1 MGIQER
7 KKRDF
12 ETRRTL
18 ILDTARRLFHRK
30 GFGGVTLDEIA
41 LEIEFSKGTIY
52 SHFASKEEIFAQILL
67 GHLNLLVGVLKEAAS
82 TSANREEGVKR
93 ALEAYLRFY
102 DQHREYGQLLF
113 FADTVNTRERIPL
126 GLRKELD
133 RKRIA
138 CLYEL
143 QRILRK
149 TGRASAAPL
158 SPNAATRL
166 GLLLWGMIN
175 GILQL
180 VESHQIERGEMD
192 KLVTLGYDIVSNGWN
207 GLPTTL

>member
-1 MGIQER
+1 MGIRER
-7 KKRDF
+7 KQRDIEKR
-12 ETRRTL
+12 RHL

-30 GFGGVTLDEIA
+30 GFSGVTVDDIA

-52 SHFASKEEIFAQILL
+52 SHFASKEEIFGQILL
-67 GHLNLLVGVLKEAAS
+67 EHLIILAGYLKEAAA
-82 TSANREEGVKR
+82 TSATREDGVRR
-93 ALEAYLRFY
+93 ALETYLRFY

-113 FADTVNTRERIPL
+113 FADALSNRERIPA
-126 GLRKELD
+126 GLRKEID

-149 TGRASAAPL
+149 KGRTGDPL

-180 VESHQIERGEMD
+180 VESHQIERGELD
-192 KLVTLGYDIVSNGWN
+192 KLVTLGFDIVSNGWN
-207 GLPTTL
+207 GLPTTP

>member
-1 MGIQER
+1 MGIRER
-7 KKRDF
+7 KKRDY
-12 ETRRTL
+12 EKRRIL

-30 GFGGVTLDEIA
+30 GYGGVTLDEIA

-52 SHFASKEEIFAQILL
+52 NHFASKEEIFAQILL
-67 GHLNLLVGVLKEAAS
+67 GHLNLLAGYLKEAAS
-82 TSANREEGVKR
+82 TSATREEGVRR

-113 FADTVNTRERIPL
+113 FADTVNTRERIPA
-126 GLRKELD
+126 GLRKDLD

-149 TGRASAAPL
+149 KGRTGDPL
-158 SPNAATRL
+158 TPNAATRL

-180 VESHQIERGEMD
+180 AESHQIERGEMD
-192 KLVTLGYDIVSNGWN
+192 KLVTLGFDIVSNGWN
-207 GLPTTL
+207 GLPTIP

>member
-1 MGIQER
+1 LGIRER
-7 KKRDF
+7 KKRDY
-12 ETRRTL
+12 EKRRIL
-18 ILDTARRLFHRK
+18 ILETARRLFHRK

-67 GHLNLLVGVLKEAAS
+67 GHLNLLAGYLKEAAS
-82 TSANREEGVKR
+82 TSADREDGVKR
-93 ALEAYLRFY
+93 ALETYLHFY

-113 FADTVNTRERIPL
+113 FADAISNRERIPAP
-126 GLRKELD
+126 LRREID

-149 TGRASAAPL
+149 KGRAGDPL
-158 SPNAATRL
+158 TPNAATRL

-180 VESHQIERGEMD
+180 VESRQIERGELD
-192 KLVTLGYDIVSNGWN
+192 KLVSLGFDIVSNGWN
-207 GLPTTL
+207 GLPTTP

>member
-1 MGIQER
+1 MGIRER
-7 KKRDF
+7 KKRDY
-12 ETRRTL
+12 EKRRTL
-18 ILDTARRLFHRK
+18 ILETARRLFHRK

-67 GHLNLLVGVLKEAAS
+67 GHLNLLAGYLKEAAA
-82 TSANREEGVKR
+82 TSATREDGVRR

-113 FADTVNTRERIPL
+113 FADTVNTRERIPV
-126 GLRKELD
+126 GLRKDLD

-143 QRILRK
+143 QQILRK
-149 TGRASAAPL
+149 KGRTGDPLAP
-158 SPNAATRL
+158 SAATRL
-166 GLLLWGMIN
+166 GLLLWGMVN
-175 GILQL
+175 GLLQL
-180 VESHQIERGEMD
+180 AESHQIDRGEMD
-192 KLVTLGYDIVSNGWN
+192 KLVALGFDIVSNGWN
-207 GLPTTL
+207 GLLTTP

>member
-1 MGIQER
+1 MSTPA
-7 KKRDF
+7 
-12 ETRRTL
+12 TRREELLELAATMFADRGL
-18 ILDTARRLFHRK
+18 RATTVRDIADAAGILSGSLYH
-30 GFGGVTLDEIA
+30 
-41 LEIEFSKGTIY
+41 
-52 SHFASKEEIFAQILL
+52 HFASKEEIFAQILL
-67 GHLNLLVGVLKEAAS
+67 GHLNLLAGYLKEAAAV
-82 TSANREEGVKR
+82 SATREDGVRR

-113 FADTVNTRERIPL
+113 FADTINTRERIPV
-126 GLRKELD
+126 GLRRDLD

-143 QRILRK
+143 QQILRK
-149 TGRASAAPL
+149 KGQTGDPL
-158 SPNAATRL
+158 TPNAATRL

-192 KLVTLGYDIVSNGWN
+192 KLVSLGFDIVSNGWN
-207 GLPTTL
+207 GLLTPP

>member
-1 MGIQER
+1 MGIRER
-7 KKRDF
+7 KKRDY
-12 ETRRTL
+12 EKRRTL

-30 GFGGVTLDEIA
+30 GYGGVTLDEIA

-67 GHLNLLVGVLKEAAS
+67 GHLNLLAGVLKEAAS
-82 TSANREEGVKR
+82 TSATREEGVKR

-113 FADTVNTRERIPL
+113 FADTVNTRERIPA

-143 QRILRK
+143 QRILRRD
-149 TGRASAAPL
+149 GRGAAPL
-158 SPNAATRL
+158 APQAATRL

-175 GILQL
+175 GILQM

-192 KLVTLGYDIVSNGWN
+192 KLVSLGYAIVSNGWN
-207 GLPTTL
+207 GLPTTT

>member
-1 MGIQER
+1 MGIRER
-7 KKRDF
+7 KKRDY
-12 ETRRTL
+12 ENRRTL
-18 ILDTARRLFHRK
+18 ILETARRLFHRK

-67 GHLNLLVGVLKEAAS
+67 GHLNLLAGVLKEAAS
-82 TSANREEGVKR
+82 NSANREEGVKR
-93 ALEAYLRFY
+93 ALEAYLRFS

-113 FADTVNTRERIPL
+113 FADTVNTRERIPA
-126 GLRKELD
+126 GLRKDLD

-149 TGRASAAPL
+149 NGRGAAPL
-158 SPNAATRL
+158 APGAATRL
-166 GLLLWGMIN
+166 ALLLWGMIN
-175 GILQL
+175 GILQM

-192 KLVTLGYDIVSNGWN
+192 KLVALGYDIVSNGWN
-207 GLPTTL
+207 GLPTTT

>member
-1 MGIQER
+1 MGIRER
-7 KKRDF
+7 KTRDY
-12 ETRRTL
+12 EKRRTL
-18 ILDTARRLFHRK
+18 ILETARRLFHRK

-67 GHLNLLVGVLKEAAS
+67 GHLNLLAGYLKEAAAV
-82 TSANREEGVKR
+82 SATREDGVRR

-113 FADTVNTRERIPL
+113 FADTINTRERIPV
-126 GLRKELD
+126 GLRRDLD

-143 QRILRK
+143 QQILRK
-149 TGRASAAPL
+149 KGQTGDPL
-158 SPNAATRL
+158 TPNAATRL

-175 GILQL
+175 GLLQL

-192 KLVTLGYDIVSNGWN
+192 KLVSLGFDIVSNGWN
-207 GLPTTL
+207 GLLKPP

>member
-1 MGIQER
+1 MGIRER
-7 KKRDF
+7 KKRDY
-12 ETRRTL
+12 EKRRTL

-30 GFGGVTLDEIA
+30 GYGGVTLDEIA

-67 GHLNLLVGVLKEAAS
+67 GHLNLLAGVLKEAAS
-82 TSANREEGVKR
+82 TSATREEGVKR

-113 FADTVNTRERIPL
+113 FADTVNTRERIPA

-138 CLYEL
+138 CLFEL
-143 QRILRK
+143 QRILRRN
-149 TGRASAAPL
+149 GRGAAPL
-158 SPNAATRL
+158 APQAATRL

-175 GILQL
+175 GILQM

-192 KLVTLGYDIVSNGWN
+192 KLVSLGYAIVSNGWN
-207 GLPTTL
+207 GLPTTT